1 MWSVIIGMMCT
12 IRVQYAAIVYPLN
25 DLPLAKMLK
34 LPITIILLSIR
45 VSMIMMY
52 DVVNIN
58 NTLIINYL
66 RKIDIF
72 FAHAT

>member
-1 MWSVIIGMMCT
+1 
-12 IRVQYAAIVYPLN
+12 
-25 DLPLAKMLK
+25 
-34 LPITIILLSIR
+34 
-45 VSMIMMY
+45 MIMMY